1 MYDTSADEHRS
12 RALWSGIAIFC
23 PVLGFIAGLAGFV
36 AHVQWGLGPL
46 MDPFEWGFRIW
57 FGFSILGIGA
67 DGIALLR
74 QERFWGLTGAGIV
87 LNLGVLAL
95 IWSVIRG

>member
-1 MYDTSADEHRS
+1 
-12 RALWSGIAIFC
+12 
-23 PVLGFIAGLAGFV
+23 
-36 AHVQWGLGPL
+36 